1 MKIEYTP
8 IGIINSLFTEHEDM
22 PIHPV
27 ARQGL

>member
-8 IGIINSLFTEHEDM
+8 IGILYSLFTEHEYM
-22 PIHPV
+22 PIHPG